1 MENQEEYLQEEQVE
15 KKPEEIREDDLP
27 QIITDKVLQI
37 RKRLGTTSRTPTR
50 YVTLQ
55 KEIKRLSQTPFDIQE
70 FHNHEVVNGLFM
82 ITPQTDIIKETEK
95 RARKWYLKRG
105 KLLGTLAYHNF
116 IAFHVI
122 DVTLTHFFRQ
132 IRQFTKMKGSDMVM
146 PNAFARKLLSI
157 LPKKSLPE
165 WTAIIEKEITHWND
179 KHGTPKEDLRV
190 YAHIITK
197 LLTRKP

>member
-1 MENQEEYLQEEQVE
+1 MENQEEPLQVEQVE
-15 KKPEEIREDDLP
+15 KEPEEVEVDNL
-27 QIITDKVLQI
+27 QQTITDKLLQI
-37 RKRLGTTSRTPTR
+37 RKRLGTASRTPTR

-55 KEIKRLSQTPFDIQE
+55 AEITRLSQTPFDIKE
-70 FHNHEVVNGLFM
+70 FFNHEVVNGLFL
-82 ITPQTDIIKETEK
+82 ITPEIDIIKDVEK
-95 RARKWYLKRG
+95 RARKWFLKRG
-105 KLLGTLAYHNF
+105 KPLGTLAYDGF
-116 IAFHVI
+116 IAYNVL

-132 IRQFTKMKGSDMVM
+132 IKQFTKMKGSDMVM
-146 PNAFARKLLSI
+146 PNAFAHKLLSI

-165 WTAIIEKEITHWND
+165 WTAILEKEITHWND